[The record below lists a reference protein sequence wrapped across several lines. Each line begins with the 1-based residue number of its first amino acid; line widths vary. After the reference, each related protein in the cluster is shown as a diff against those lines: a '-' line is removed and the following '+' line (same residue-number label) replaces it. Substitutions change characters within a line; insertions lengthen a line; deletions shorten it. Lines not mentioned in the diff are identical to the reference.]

1 MNIPSLIL
9 FLFILSIS
17 FPVLMRCLTA
27 PEREEIE
34 KESEKNILLE
44 SPKFSISQEAA
55 SSFKIVSAILL
66 PTPLIS
72 CIALGFIYRP
82 YLWDGFLFLLFIIPS
97 VLLMTILSYVALRE
111 YNYLF
116 YVSSNTKAIFIFLI
130 PFFPTIVTLNAF
142 IEIAKEFAKPHKIA
156 NAGTEFQIATYSAY
170 LILAIMTVILS
181 FKRKRLNA
189 KQDNQ

>member
-1 MNIPSLIL
+1 MDISAAIFYS
-9 FLFILSIS
+9 FLFSL
-17 FPVLMRCLTA
+17 FMNLLMRGITA
-27 PEREEIE
+27 TEREEIE
-34 KESEKNILLE
+34 KEEQNNMFME
-44 SPKFSISQEAA
+44 SPKFSVSQEAA

-181 FKRKRLNA
+181 FKRRRLNA
-189 KQDNQ
+189 KQGNQ